1 MNFNEISG
9 KNVTYDDVESDK
21 KSKAWHFLQTAYFL
35 KHIFRIKVQ
44 IFLNE
49 TSILALDKL
58 AIFILFK

>member
-21 KSKAWHFLQTAYFL
+21 KNKAWHFLQTAYFL
-35 KHIFRIKVQ
+35 KRIFRIKVQ

>member
-21 KSKAWHFLQTAYFL
+21 KNKAWHFLQTAYFL

-44 IFLNE
+44 IFLN
-49 TSILALDKL
+49 
-58 AIFILFK
+58 